1 MIEVATFGNLNNA
14 QIFADYC
21 QSQGWLVSVVP
32 LPNGQAQLFVAAPV
46 LAFVQ
51 AELHQFQQH
60 PQDPKYQAA
69 AWQVGTPKTMPTH
82 TGGHSLWQRVL
93 QATGPLTQFVA
104 LGCIGVFILLHLW
117 PNTVFRA
124 LSLLPWTEMAT
135 VGFSTR
141 WLTPAFLHF
150 SIEHL
155 AFNLLAWLIY
165 AGRMERHLGSGFLLG
180 FLLVTAVV
188 SNSLQL
194 WVTGPAFGGLSGVC
208 FALFGFA
215 WVYGM
220 RYPQQALRIER
231 ADFVVSLLFLGLG
244 FADMLW
250 VDVANYAHVG
260 GLIAGIVLA
269 LIPFKGKGARSAS

>member
-51 AELHQFQQH
+51 AELQQFQQH

-69 AWQVGTPKTMPTH
+69 AWQVGTPRIMPTNSE
-82 TGGHSLWQRVL
+82 GRNFWLRVS
-93 QATGPLTQFVA
+93 QATGPVTQLVA
-104 LGCIGVFILLHLW
+104 CGCIGIFILLQLW
-117 PNTVFRA
+117 PNAVFHSF
-124 LSLLPWTEMAT
+124 SLLPWAEMMT
-135 VGFSTR
+135 QGLSLR

-165 AGRMERHLGSGFLLG
+165 AGRMERHLGRAFLLG

-220 RYPQQALRIER
+220 RYPQQELRIER

-269 LIPFKGKGARSAS
+269 LIPFKGKGARSAA